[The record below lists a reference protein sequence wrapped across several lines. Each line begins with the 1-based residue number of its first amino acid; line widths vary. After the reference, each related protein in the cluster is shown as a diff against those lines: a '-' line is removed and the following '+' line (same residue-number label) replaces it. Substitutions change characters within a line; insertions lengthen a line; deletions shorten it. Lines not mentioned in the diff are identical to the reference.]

1 MLRHLENSTEV
12 ERNGAPDVV
21 ARELQELASVDVG
34 HAAPLGDVPDAL
46 REEHAGGQR
55 VGSRSHRETTIANL
69 HLATMESQQ
78 KSSIVSTRSFH

>member
-55 VGSRSHRETTIANL
+55 VGSRSHRETTIVPPRGNSCNNSAGQ
-69 HLATMESQQ
+69 A
-78 KSSIVSTRSFH
+78 ISFART